1 MMNTISDSNT
11 DHHVVV
17 DHHRHTSDASDDV
30 DRKNS
35 TSTTPTT
42 PIETTISSSLFIKP
56 KLIYFSVASAY
67 YGLYMFRGD
76 LCKKYL
82 NLKTD
87 QFGTLSSI
95 IAFVGFIFMPIWS
108 SLADRLGR
116 HRMIIIFLCL
126 AMSASIQLAPL
137 VKGIDQN
144 GYKFVASVLFMSLY
158 SLFSCGILPITDF
171 IVLRMIEDKQGFSRD
186 LYGRQRLWGTISYG
200 ITTLVVGF
208 FSTHYGLVSLLYVL
222 PLIVVATT
230 FVLCFNAPPDSNAL
244 PFRSLFWKTR
254 IISSDVGDVDDVSS
268 NESINSN
275 DSKNESINSN
285 DSENNSKNNKESA
298 SVDESEKSIST
309 DQKSSSKIRTRSPF
323 RVLLTTPSY
332 VFMLL
337 VVFMTGSARAV
348 MTTFLN
354 VYWCEDLKF
363 NATNRGWLA
372 TIGVIFEVIIFFN
385 SQLLLRGLGIYWMFL
400 IAQVATVLRCYAYYA
415 LPTSTSFVVFCGVEL
430 LKGVSFGFTQSAGVK
445 LAGDVCPAGL
455 ESTAQAVY
463 TAVYS
468 QLPAVISAYCG
479 GVVYQRFGADR
490 LFLGISLISVVALL
504 LCTLKYYYDGHILS
518 SSSSSSDLAIGVE
531 LAEQQPP
538 EMEDLKEKQE
548 EEQEQEQEEKQ

>member
-11 DHHVVV
+11 DHVV
-17 DHHRHTSDASDDV
+17 DHHHTSDAGDDV
-30 DRKNS
+30 GRKNS
-35 TSTTPTT
+35 TSTTPT
-42 PIETTISSSLFIKP
+42 IEATTSSSLFIKP

-137 VKGIDQN
+137 VKGIEGDGN
-144 GYKFVASVLFMSLY
+144 KFVASVLFMSLY

-254 IISSDVGDVDDVSS
+254 IISSSSGVSYDDDDDVVG
-268 NESINSN
+268 NDSINSN
-275 DSKNESINSN
+275 DSKNENGSIS
-285 DSENNSKNNKESA
+285 KESTSA
-298 SVDESEKSIST
+298 AESEKSISANE
-309 DQKSSSKIRTRSPF
+309 KSSSTTNFPTRTRSPF

-363 NATNRGWLA
+363 DATNRGWLA

-479 GVVYQRFGADR
+479 GVVYQQFGADR
-490 LFLGISLISVVALL
+490 LFLGISLISIVALL
-504 LCTLKYYYDGHILS
+504 LCTLKYYFDGHILS
-518 SSSSSSDLAIGVE
+518 SDSSSSASSSNLAIGV
-531 LAEQQPP
+531 LAEQP
-538 EMEDLKEKQE
+538 EMEDLKEE
-548 EEQEQEQEEKQ
+548 EE